1 MIDTES
7 VAGTCWAMVLSK
19 VLVGLLVRLQLVEPQ
34 LIIIDKTQS
43 LRKRSFVKSFGS
55 QADLGRYLLSVQVIY

>member
-1 MIDTES
+1 
-7 VAGTCWAMVLSK
+7 MVFSK
-19 VLVGLLVRLQLVEPQ
+19 VLVGLLVCLQLVEPQ

-55 QADLGRYLLSVQVIY
+55 QADLRRYLLPVRVVY